1 MSKKAPIALL
11 VILYA
16 SAFLAGFNENL
27 VNMALMS
34 IMSDFEIDSITVQ
47 WLVTGYMIVATVV
60 VMCMAFLYQRF
71 SLRKL
76 YFSGALFSI
85 VGSAIGLFAPTF
97 EILMIARLIQAL
109 GTGIFIPLMMNTI
122 LVVTPKNKLGQF
134 LSIGGC
140 MITFGPAFAPVVCG
154 GIVSSF
160 GWHAIFFLPTLIMF
174 ILAVVAIFT
183 VKNLSTTQAK
193 LDVLSV
199 LLAALFLF
207 TLSYGLSQFMIDMLT
222 GVISLVCCAVI
233 CVLFVLRQLKCK
245 NPLINL
251 SPMKSIRFWP
261 SILLNTL
268 AMMGTFSC
276 SVLLPLYFEGACGL
290 TPFIAGLVLLIP
302 VLCNCAVTLVAGKLF
317 DKFGEWPLLPI
328 GFGVV
333 AVGFV
338 MLALTS
344 SSLELALVFVAAI
357 AVYAGTGS
365 IFSPSQ
371 TAGLK
376 TLTPEENPHGV
387 ALSTTFVQIAA
398 CIGPS
403 LYTGLLTFGQSTS
416 ASASTDEALALAD
429 GFSLAM
435 TVASALAILAVIVAF
450 IYARAAKK
458 PVVADSKPA
467 ALSVVS
473 LMQETPWVVEE
484 DAPVKEVMQKMVDK
498 KVGGIPVVDHNMHV
512 TGFISDGD
520 IMRYIGKT
528 TSAVSSKYAI
538 IEFAR
543 NQTIDQKV
551 AELLTQDAAT
561 IATDK
566 VICLNVDQSVEEALD
581 LLSSHK
587 IKKLPVLEDGKII
600 GTLNRSDI
608 LRYIMQSSLG

>member
-174 ILAVVAIFT
+174 ILAVVAIFA

-416 ASASTDEALALAD
+416 ASASANEALALAD

-528 TSAVSSKYAI
+528 TSAVSSKYAL

-561 IATDK
+561 IATNK

>member
-34 IMSDFEIDSITVQ
+34 IMSDFKIDSITVQ

-174 ILAVVAIFT
+174 ILAVVAIFA

-416 ASASTDEALALAD
+416 VSASTNEALALAD

-458 PVVADSKPA
+458 PVVADNKPA

-528 TSAVSSKYAI
+528 TSAVSSKYAL

>member
-34 IMSDFEIDSITVQ
+34 IMSDFKIDSITVQ

-174 ILAVVAIFT
+174 ILAVVAIFA

-416 ASASTDEALALAD
+416 ASASTNEALALAD

-528 TSAVSSKYAI
+528 TSAVSSKYAL

>member
-174 ILAVVAIFT
+174 ILAVVAIFA

-233 CVLFVLRQLKCK
+233 CILFVLRQLKCK

-276 SVLLPLYFEGACGL
+276 SVLLPLYFEGACEL

-403 LYTGLLTFGQSTS
+403 LYTGLLSFGQSTS

-551 AELLTQDAAT
+551 AELLTQNAAT

>member
-1 MSKKAPIALL
+1 
-11 VILYA
+11 
-16 SAFLAGFNENL
+16 
-27 VNMALMS
+27 
-34 IMSDFEIDSITVQ
+34 
-47 WLVTGYMIVATVV
+47 
-60 VMCMAFLYQRF
+60 
-71 SLRKL
+71 
-76 YFSGALFSI
+76 
-85 VGSAIGLFAPTF
+85 
-97 EILMIARLIQAL
+97 
-109 GTGIFIPLMMNTI
+109 
-122 LVVTPKNKLGQF
+122 
-134 LSIGGC
+134 

-154 GIVSSF
+154 GIVTSF
-160 GWHAIFFLPTLIMF
+160 GWHAIFFLPTLIML
-174 ILAVVAIFT
+174 ILAIVAIFA
-183 VKNLSTTQAK
+183 VKNLSTTKAK

-199 LLAALFLF
+199 VLATLLLF
-207 TLSYGLSQFMIDMLT
+207 TLSYGLSQFMIDIVI
-222 GVISLVCCAVI
+222 GAISLVCCVVI

-245 NPLINL
+245 YPLINL

-290 TPFIAGLVLLIP
+290 TPFMAGLVLLVP

-328 GFGVV
+328 GFGIV
-333 AVGFV
+333 AVGF
-338 MLALTS
+338 LLLSATS
-344 SSLELALVFVAAI
+344 SSLDLILVFIAAI

-376 TLTPEENPHGV
+376 TLTLEENPHGV

-403 LYTGLLTFGQSTS
+403 LYTGLLSFGQNTS
-416 ASASTDEALALAD
+416 ASAATNPSLALAD

-435 TVASALAILAVIVAF
+435 TVASGLAILAVIVAF
-450 IYARAAKK
+450 VYARAARK
-458 PVVADSKPA
+458 PVEASSKKSGK
-467 ALSVVS
+467 LSVTT

-484 DAPVKEVMQKMVDK
+484 NASIKEVMQKMVDK

-520 IMRYIGKT
+520 IMRYIANT
-528 TSAVSSKYAI
+528 TSAISSNYAI
-538 IEFAR
+538 LEFVR

-561 IATDK
+561 IATNK
-566 VICLNVDQSVEEALD
+566 VICLNVNQTVEEALD

-587 IKKLPVLEDGKII
+587 IKKLPVLDDGKII

-608 LRYIMQSSLG
+608 LRYIMQSSLS

>member
-174 ILAVVAIFT
+174 ILAVVAIFA

-207 TLSYGLSQFMIDMLT
+207 TLSYGLLQFMIDMLT

-245 NPLINL
+245 NSLINL

-416 ASASTDEALALAD
+416 ASASANEALALAD

>member
-174 ILAVVAIFT
+174 ILAVVAIFA

-416 ASASTDEALALAD
+416 ASASANEALALAD

-458 PVVADSKPA
+458 PVVTDSKPA

-561 IATDK
+561 IATNK

-587 IKKLPVLEDGKII
+587 IKKLPVLEDDKII